1 MPEDWS
7 VFNLYMQFKLEH
19 TDVNNDSVIPSRRIT
34 TFILLCDEVYCAT
47 GFCYFTDTSLNS

>member
-1 MPEDWS
+1 M
-7 VFNLYMQFKLEH
+7 FNLYMQFKL
-19 TDVNNDSVIPSRRIT
+19 VNNDSAIPSRRIT